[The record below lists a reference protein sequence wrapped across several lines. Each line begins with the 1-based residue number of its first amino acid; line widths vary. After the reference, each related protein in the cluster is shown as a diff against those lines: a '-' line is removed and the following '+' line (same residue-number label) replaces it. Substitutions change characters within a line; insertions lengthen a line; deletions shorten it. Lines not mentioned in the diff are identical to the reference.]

1 MQSAARWKPEV
12 MSLRDYSP
20 FINIKIR
27 KISVGRA
34 VSILWKRTR
43 KGIINLVQDLCQFV
57 KYIKKKHG
65 LWTVPHTPTNTTS
78 PTNTYKHTHT
88 HTPDLTFH
96 WTQMVKLNWGGFII
110 AIVLKQIMHKIWGN
124 KIIDS
129 KNYLR
134 YVCVIV
140 YLKIIRQDVWIK

>member
-12 MSLRDYSP
+12 RSLRDYSP

-57 KYIKKKHG
+57 KYIKKKHRG
-65 LWTVPHTPTNTTS
+65 ELFHKLRQTLPS

-88 HTPDLTFH
+88 QTPDLTFH
-96 WTQMVKLNWGGFII
+96 WTQMVKLNWGSFII
-110 AIVLKQIMHKIWGN
+110 AVVLKQIMHKIWGN

>member
-1 MQSAARWKPEV
+1 
-12 MSLRDYSP
+12 MSVCKIYKEETWVVNCSTYS
-20 FINIKIR
+20 
-27 KISVGRA
+27 
-34 VSILWKRTR
+34 
-43 KGIINLVQDLCQFV
+43 D
-57 KYIKKKHG
+57 KHY
-65 LWTVPHTPTNTTS
+65 LSHKHI
-78 PTNTYKHTHT
+78 YKHTHT
-88 HTPDLTFH
+88 QTPDLTFH

-110 AIVLKQIMHKIWGN
+110 AVVLKQIMHKIWGN